1 MVRNFKKNKKFNSF
15 FELHQFYQWK
25 CQKFFFKKFSNLG
38 IDENRLVF
46 NYYKRNDAISRYN
59 EIDLCLDT
67 FPYSGGTTNFEASFM
82 NKPILTLK
90 GSRFVSNSGLSI
102 NMNLDN
108 QFLICHDINEYIN
121 KAIKISED
129 KSLLEKL
136 INNIKLNKSRLFDS
150 KKFSENL
157 YLKLKNIVE
166 LKIN

>member
-1 MVRNFKKNKKFNSF
+1 
-15 FELHQFYQWK
+15 
-25 CQKFFFKKFSNLG
+25 
-38 IDENRLVF
+38 
-46 NYYKRNDAISRYN
+46 
-59 EIDLCLDT
+59 
-67 FPYSGGTTNFEASFM
+67 M